1 MDTCPKCDL
10 LLRVGKNY
18 YSVENS
24 DNPDIPTKLFTNIE
38 MLCMNDDCSNYAGA
52 DVQNPKTIVHS
63 VKNELEVVTE

>member
-1 MDTCPKCDL
+1 MDTCPKCEL

-24 DNPDIPTKLFTNIE
+24 GSPDIPTKLFVNIE
-38 MLCMNDDCSNYAGA
+38 MLCMNIECANYAGE
-52 DVQNPKTIVHS
+52 DINNPKVIVQS